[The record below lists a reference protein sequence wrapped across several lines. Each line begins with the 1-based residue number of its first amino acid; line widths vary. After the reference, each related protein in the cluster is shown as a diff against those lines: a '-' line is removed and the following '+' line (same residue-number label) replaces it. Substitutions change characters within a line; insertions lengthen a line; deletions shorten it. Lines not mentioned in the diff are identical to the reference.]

1 MMESVAQAFQA
12 FFLPVAKS
20 GLRHGGV
27 NVGCIL
33 NAERCSLPRA
43 DFSEVFHL
51 STPCMVRNAF
61 LFFLSR

>member
-1 MMESVAQAFQA
+1 MMASVANAFQA
-12 FFLPVAKS
+12 FFLPVSKS
-20 GLRHGGV
+20 GLHRGGV

-33 NAERCSLPRA
+33 NTEGCSIPRA

-51 STPCMVRNAF
+51 SIPCMMRNAF